1 MRIAY
6 LIIHLLLLFLSQH
19 TQAQQTA
26 NKQKASYTAIM
37 DTIARKDIGIDEK
50 YAFTQKISHLPVRE
64 RIAIEEAIAVHAKAE
79 ADKAKFIT
87 LNCMVYN
94 QYSAMGELDTAKTY
108 LDIAAQYKDQTSN
121 VDALGALY
129 YQTGSYY
136 FDKDEEKKA
145 HENFYK
151 AISYYKQSK
160 SKKFFLNFLYYQI
173 GNSYIVKEDVES
185 LSKIVK
191 EMLGI
196 EFDDPYK
203 IYYNNIY
210 SFVASYY
217 QIRAGKEPHA
227 FRKNMRKALY
237 YLSKSIEIYEKY
249 KQNAPNPLTARRMAS
264 QNHWTMANIYLKIE
278 PENMEVIMRH
288 FKKGEAYMD
297 KDHESSLAKYHLIK
311 AAIDTEQKKFQ
322 KAIDDLKTEEQVQLN
337 QRDASTDRD
346 RTLFSVYKGLS
357 QAYEKYGNYKE
368 ALRYAQLKGQVEKRI
383 NDVQKYNEIKELNVK
398 YDTAEKELEISKLN
412 KEFEAEQYRR
422 VLSIVGFLLLT
433 TFLTTLFFY
442 ERTKKLKKNREALL
456 MADRMK
462 QKDLEHQTFFNET
475 KQRLVRNYLDGL
487 EAERIR
493 LARELHDNVSNQ
505 LVVLKMEIERKKELQ
520 PIAKSIG
527 DLHTEVRSISH
538 GLMPPVF
545 QYATLS
551 EIIKDYVYQQNLK
564 GTILFTT
571 SISPE
576 EYDWDVIPSELSIEV
591 YRIIQEGI
599 GNVNKHAQALKVDIT
614 VEIINNVLLLSV
626 ADDGKGFVIG
636 EHKAGLG
643 LRIMEERA
651 AAIGGTL
658 EILSEYSQGT
668 IVKLQV
674 PL

>member
-1 MRIAY
+1 
-6 LIIHLLLLFLSQH
+6 
-19 TQAQQTA
+19 
-26 NKQKASYTAIM
+26 M
-37 DTIARKDIGIDEK
+37 D
-50 YAFTQKISHLPVRE
+50 
-64 RIAIEEAIAVHAKAE
+64 
-79 ADKAKFIT
+79 
-87 LNCMVYN
+87 
-94 QYSAMGELDTAKTY
+94 
-108 LDIAAQYKDQTSN
+108 
-121 VDALGALY
+121 
-129 YQTGSYY
+129 
-136 FDKDEEKKA
+136 
-145 HENFYK
+145 
-151 AISYYKQSK
+151 
-160 SKKFFLNFLYYQI
+160 
-173 GNSYIVKEDVES
+173 
-185 LSKIVK
+185 
-191 EMLGI
+191 
-196 EFDDPYK
+196 
-203 IYYNNIY
+203 
-210 SFVASYY
+210 
-217 QIRAGKEPHA
+217 
-227 FRKNMRKALY
+227 
-237 YLSKSIEIYEKY
+237 
-249 KQNAPNPLTARRMAS
+249 
-264 QNHWTMANIYLKIE
+264 
-278 PENMEVIMRH
+278 VIMRH

-576 EYDWDVIPSELSIEV
+576 EYDWDAIPSELSIEV